1 MARHSRTRTGR
12 DARSAAGGGRA
23 LARAWRERSPQGGL
37 RTRAPALAQ
46 AAAAARKARVL
57 VPRGRA
63 RVVIRTRGSGR
74 LTAPSRCRAAF
85 RCFARPCPSCVRGQ
99 AAGPHGGARLRWDQP
114 RAWREQTERPRLPRG
129 RSTPQS
135 ASGGDT
141 RPRPCPAPAS
151 SVALPTLL
159 CPAGDCATDTI
170 LVFPS
175 LGTKKLGATSGDVTK
190 TKRDLEKT
198 KKGIRASAHGL
209 GSRSALGGGGMGCG
223 RGDGGGGAPCC
234 SCPTL
239 RG

>member
-1 MARHSRTRTGR
+1 MPGQPRAVGVRWPAPGANALRRADCAREPLHS
-12 DARSAAGGGRA
+12 
-23 LARAWRERSPQGGL
+23 

-151 SVALPTLL
+151 SVALPIATLL
-159 CPAGDCATDTI
+159 CPAGHQQL
-170 LVFPS
+170 LVIALRTQFWCFPP
-175 LGTKKLGATSGDVTK
+175 LVQKNWGP
-190 TKRDLEKT
+190 RQ
-198 KKGIRASAHGL
+198 
-209 GSRSALGGGGMGCG
+209 GM
-223 RGDGGGGAPCC
+223 
-234 SCPTL
+234 
-239 RG
+239 